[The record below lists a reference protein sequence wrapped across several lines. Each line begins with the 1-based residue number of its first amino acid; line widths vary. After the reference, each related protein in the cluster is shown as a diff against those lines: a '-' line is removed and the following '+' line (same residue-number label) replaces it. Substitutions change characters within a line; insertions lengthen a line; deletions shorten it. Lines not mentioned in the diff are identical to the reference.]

1 MCYTKIGPQV
11 TIVGEG
17 MLCVG
22 DQKSDMY
29 PKIKFHQNI
38 EIIYRWRF
46 KKLS

>member
-1 MCYTKIGPQV
+1 ME
-11 TIVGEG
+11 EG
-17 MLCVG
+17 RSNG
-22 DQKSDMY
+22 SDMY